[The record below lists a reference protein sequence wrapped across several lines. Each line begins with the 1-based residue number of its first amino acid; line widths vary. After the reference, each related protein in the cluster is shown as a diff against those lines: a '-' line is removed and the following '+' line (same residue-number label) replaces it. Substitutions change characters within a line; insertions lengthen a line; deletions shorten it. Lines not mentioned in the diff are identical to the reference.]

1 MGFSAEADAVRAEL
15 DAARGRVYALATD
28 LDALE
33 PGFWASALPST
44 GSRAP
49 TPTRR
54 TAPGP
59 ALLLPYGLS
68 RYSKWPCAYTADPV
82 AATDPYRVP
91 AGVVDP
97 HRSVGAAVVDV
108 EARNGIADGLA
119 DLAGKARDRSSAAHH
134 DVRAVG
140 GEVDITQVG
149 LTLGGVRGARLG
161 QRVVLPGVQG
171 RGRLSEVDDE
181 GPVPQLPRHR
191 GEVADS
197 GQLRPG

>member
-1 MGFSAEADAVRAEL
+1 MPPILTRRSPGFGQAPCRRPG
-15 DAARGRVYALATD
+15 RGRRRRLVVRPRVRRCCCRMGCQVLEVALRVHR
-28 LDALE
+28 
-33 PGFWASALPST
+33 
-44 GSRAP
+44 RAG
-49 TPTRR
+49 RSDR
-54 TAPGP
+54 
-59 ALLLPYGLS
+59 
-68 RYSKWPCAYTADPV
+68 
-82 AATDPYRVP
+82 PYRVP